1 MAADNYVPLNFA
13 QWKLRYRL
21 AAPPVPIES
30 TAGLETSP
38 LTTSSPAGRYEELS
52 LVKLDQ

>member
-21 AAPPVPIES
+21 APPPVPIES

>member
-1 MAADNYVPLNFA
+1 MAADNYVPLTFA

-21 AAPPVPIES
+21 APPPVPTEN

-38 LTTSSPAGRYEELS
+38 LITSSPARRCTQTKSYPL
-52 LVKLDQ
+52 